1 MPKVSVIMSVYNT
14 KKEYL
19 CKAIESILNQTFK
32 DFEFIIVNDAS
43 TDETSKILEI
53 YKDKRI
59 IRVDNDSNLG
69 LTVSLNKAL
78 KIANG
83 EYIVRMDADDISH
96 IDRIKMQYEYMEKN
110 KSIVVLG
117 TYAKQLGTE
126 RILMPIKCMDHEHR
140 RVKMIFRNS
149 GVIHPTAMI
158 RKSFLEKYNL
168 CYDENIKKGQDYA
181 LWAEVVKYGK
191 IANIETPL
199 LEYRVHKEQISIKCK
214 EEQDRYAYQV
224 KVKQIRAAKMPLT
237 KEEIKQFLAIE
248 EKEKSN
254 FKQLLEIINKVIK
267 WNKKVTYYD
276 QRYLEKELLTLWIV
290 KVLRRIKCSRD
301 FSGFLYLYTYTIFRP
316 DRLKYFIF
324 SLKNHEI

>member
-43 TDETSKILEI
+43 TDETPKILEI

-59 IRVDNDSNLG
+59 IRIDNKINLG
-69 LTVSLNKAL
+69 LTASLNKAL

-83 EYIVRMDADDISH
+83 KYIVRMDADDISH
-96 IDRIKMQYEYMEKN
+96 IDRVKIQYEYMEKN
-110 KSIVVLG
+110 KSIAVLG
-117 TYAKQLGTE
+117 TYAKQLGTKK
-126 RILMPIKCMDHEHR
+126 ILMPIKCIDHEHR

-168 CYDENIKKGQDYA
+168 YYDENIKKGQDYA
-181 LWAEVVKYGK
+181 LWAEIVKYGK
-191 IANIETPL
+191 IANIEMPL
-199 LEYRVHKEQISIKCK
+199 LEYRVHKEQISMKCK
-214 EEQDRYAYQV
+214 EEQDKYAYQV
-224 KVKQIRAAKMPLT
+224 KVKQIKAAQMPLT
-237 KEEIKQFLAIE
+237 EEEIKQFIAIE
-248 EKEKSN
+248 EKEISN
-254 FKQLLEIINKVIK
+254 FKQLLGIINKVIK
-267 WNKKVTYYD
+267 WNKKVNYYN
-276 QRYLEKELLTLWIV
+276 QKYLEKELLTLWIV
-290 KVLRRIKCSRD
+290 KVLRRVKCSRD

-316 DRLKYFIF
+316 DKLRYFIF
-324 SLKNHEI
+324 SFKNHEI